1 METQAM
7 PKPKRNEPCPC
18 GSGRKYKKCCLSKDE
33 ASLTP
38 TTGHSAI
45 HDPTASTHVT
55 DALNDFVRGKGR
67 GRSARSVSELLR
79 EQGLALS
86 PYTIVRI
93 TEDPRSVGQ
102 ASRLRQIMEHG
113 LRERWTM
120 KKVAAMATEAIEEQ
134 LVAFGVKHT
143 RERLVKLASG
153 RDSAW
158 TISEAWLA
166 GDSVK
171 CTEKEEDFLGL
182 AACELWKRLVPDRP
196 SMEMLDDWMQEGY
209 ELVEQG
215 RTAEACNTWWKV
227 WSALLPRFTP
237 EMRTMN
243 AVGTAFSGYQSVFN
257 WSQDFEMHLGTAAR
271 RDVHFAA
278 MGRQYCTE
286 WIARFSDEDDGMQ
299 VSFRRA
305 LASFLFRLGETAEM
319 STVLHSLPEQW
330 PQNVWSYIALADAY
344 SHFFAG
350 EYDLPFDVGK
360 AIGYLEQGLA
370 VDGRTTHDR
379 DVIGERLAELRKP
392 SYVPRS

>member
-1 METQAM
+1 MTD
-7 PKPKRNEPCPC
+7 
-18 GSGRKYKKCCLSKDE
+18 SLS
-33 ASLTP
+33 
-38 TTGHSAI
+38 
-45 HDPTASTHVT
+45 
-55 DALNDFVRGKGR
+55 DFVRGEGR
-67 GRSARSVSELLR
+67 GRSARAVSELLLER
-79 EQGLALS
+79 GLTLS
-86 PYTIVRI
+86 PYTVMRI
-93 TEDPRSVGQ
+93 IENPRSPGA
-102 ASRLRQIMEHG
+102 ASR

-120 KKVAAMATEAIEEQ
+120 KKVAAMTTEAIEEQ
-134 LVAFGVKHT
+134 LAAFGVKHT

-153 RDSAW
+153 RNSAW
-158 TISEAWLA
+158 TISEVWLDD
-166 GDSVK
+166 DSVK

-237 EMRTMN
+237 EMRAMN
-243 AVGTAFSGYQSVFN
+243 AAGAAFSGYQSVFN
-257 WSQDFEMHLGTAAR
+257 WSQDFQMHLGNAAR
-271 RDVHFAA
+271 QDVHFAA

-286 WIARFSDEDDGMQ
+286 WIARFPDENDGMQ

-319 STVLHSLPEQW
+319 STVLHTLPEQW

-350 EYDLPFDVGK
+350 EHDLPLDVGK
-360 AIGYLEQGLA
+360 AIGYLEQG
-370 VDGRTTHDR
+370 
-379 DVIGERLAELRKP
+379 
-392 SYVPRS
+392 